1 MVDITSLDE
10 LEQNI
15 RELCV
20 SYSSEI
26 QLKLRDFVGD
36 DETVKIENTIL
47 RFYKNSDFY
56 NLEFVDLEKTT
67 ASFNKL
73 QDVLSDNNVSSE
85 QKWEN
90 SYPAVEILETKLD
103 THPHGN
109 LKLQINKYERLT
121 LNFYNYSQNS
131 LFNDY
136 IENIT
141 KIITIILKKY
151 FAQNIHKTNLAQ
163 HILEM
168 ISKTNIDI
176 YEETDCK
183 YEDGFW
189 DIALSNNCG
198 FTYFYD
204 KPKKN
209 YYLNFRGFYLSNN
222 SDAFTGT
229 IKDIF
234 GGDLEVKIKSST
246 RLGSDVAE
254 EICVNFKGEDNIFES
269 QDDFKINF
277 KSTDFFAIVFKNEQ
291 ELINNSKIKHFIEH
305 LLKLQKIK
313 LGIPE
318 NPPTIQ
324 GVGFAIGLIN
334 EFAFPKDTLKEQIK
348 SILINLGHKENNI
361 QLLDIDIDD
370 ITSIESSKIN
380 IISNIS
386 STEGIKS
393 VRERTNNKAIFIACG
408 LEHELASVSK
418 QKIVKEFK
426 IRIQKCTNTLTKV
439 DYENIGQNLAIN
451 NDLKKLREDIN
462 KCYHQADFFLTYESD
477 KNSKLSKY
485 KMKQQSKRF
494 FNLLHGFP
502 FATPTKDEY
511 AMYMAFSSALRS
523 ADLSRQV
530 GAVITTPNGDILA
543 TGANDIPKSGGGLY
557 RSHLNE
563 ENGSIY
569 DDALGRDYMRG
580 FDSNAIEKQQLIDN
594 IYEALKSYVN
604 GDVNKIK
611 SAIADSKLKEITE
624 YGRVVHAEMEALM
637 ACARGHV
644 SSDGAILYC
653 TTFPCHN
660 CAKHIIA
667 AGIKRVVY
675 IEPYAKSKALPFHF
689 DSVVD
694 EEENPIETLIKDKLR
709 KIKGNYEFIT
719 NQSEKIRFESFVGVG
734 PNLFRQL
741 FKMQDNSRKNKD
753 GTIKNWRPQLIDL

>member
-1 MVDITSLDE
+1 MTEITCNDFEDLKREIRRLYEDDTQEAPLKLCSIKLTHDSEKIEIMDTSL
-10 LEQNI
+10 
-15 RELCV
+15 
-20 SYSSEI
+20 
-26 QLKLRDFVGD
+26 
-36 DETVKIENTIL
+36 
-47 RFYKNSDFY
+47 RFFINRHHDTNYY

-67 ASFNKL
+67 SSFNEVQEL
-73 QDVLSDNNVSSE
+73 LSDNKIRNK
-85 QKWEN
+85 QDWDT
-90 SYPAVEILETKLD
+90 YPSIHLLHDESDGFFGKIQISDKDCLKINFSRYNDKLMTVLEIL
-103 THPHGN
+103 
-109 LKLQINKYERLT
+109 
-121 LNFYNYSQNS
+121 
-131 LFNDY
+131 
-136 IENIT
+136 
-141 KIITIILKKY
+141 LKKY
-151 FAQNIHKTNLAQ
+151 CTKNRHKTALAEHVLNIITKNQ
-163 HILEM
+163 
-168 ISKTNIDI
+168 IDI

-209 YYLNFRGFYLSNN
+209 HYLNFRGFYLGNN
-222 SDAFTGT
+222 SDDFTKT
-229 IKDIF
+229 IKEELF
-234 GGDLEVKIKSST
+234 GDDLEVKLKSST
-246 RLGSDVAE
+246 RLDSDVAD
-254 EICVNFKGEDNIFES
+254 EIC
-269 QDDFKINF
+269 INF
-277 KSTDFFAIVFKNEQ
+277 KSADGIFDSENNFMINFKNTDFFAIVFKDGQ
-291 ELINNSKIKHFIEH
+291 ELISNSKIRQFIEY
-305 LLKLQKIK
+305 LLKRQKIK

-318 NPPTIQ
+318 NSPTTQ
-324 GVGFAIGLIN
+324 SVGFTIGLIN
-334 EFAFPKDTLKEQIK
+334 EFAFPVDTLKEQIE
-348 SILINLGHKENNI
+348 SILVDLGHQKNNI
-361 QLLDIDIDD
+361 QLLDINN
-370 ITSIESSKIN
+370 ITSIDSSKVN

-386 STEGIKS
+386 SADNIES
-393 VRERTNNKAIFIACG
+393 VGDETDNKAIFIACG
-408 LEHELASVSK
+408 LEHDLASVSK

-426 IRIQKCTNTLTKV
+426 TRIQRDTNNPKES
-439 DYENIGQNLAIN
+439 DYRNIGQNLATN
-451 NDLKKLREDIN
+451 EVLKKLRENIN
-462 KCYHQADFFLTYESD
+462 KCYYQADFFLTYERD

-485 KMKQQSKRF
+485 KMKQQLKRF

-557 RSHLNE
+557 RAHLNDK
-563 ENGSIY
+563 NGNIY

-580 FDSNAIEKQQLIDN
+580 FDSNAIEKQQLINN
-594 IYEALKSYVN
+594 IYDALQSYVD
-604 GDVNKIK
+604 GDVDEIK
-611 SAIADSKLKEITE
+611 SAIADSKLKDITE
-624 YGRVVHAEMEALM
+624 YGRVVHAEMDALM